1 MKLSAIEND
10 FGNALDDIDITE
22 DHVSRGQV
30 QKEPDEEVTLID
42 GDGALESL
50 LEGVGGVKED
60 LRTDEEQRGD
70 EEEER
75 GKDMSDLGDAEKR
88 LDDRADVRDEED
100 KSEMPGDKSEMPGD
114 KSEMPGAAEAD
125 GKGSEEVESADPK
138 EEAKKAAKRA
148 KKLEKLKD
156 EALALGISPEEL
168 LERKEEERRK
178 KLAEQ
183 ASKD

>member
-1 MKLSAIEND
+1 MNKNNMTVEEYTKMKKEEKEKAKLEKVQEKVDDDGVEVEHSAVEVGDHGLPGDEAQMKPSDGGEVDDAAKMKLSAIEND

-75 GKDMSDLGDAEKR
+75 GKDMSDHGDAEKR

-100 KSEMPGDKSEMPGD
+100 KSRTTGGH
-114 KSEMPGAAEAD
+114 
-125 GKGSEEVESADPK
+125 
-138 EEAKKAAKRA
+138 
-148 KKLEKLKD
+148 L
-156 EALALGISPEEL
+156 
-168 LERKEEERRK
+168 
-178 KLAEQ
+178 Q
-183 ASKD
+183 C